1 MKEDAIMKRILWF
14 LAAVGLT
21 LLAVSALRADDRAAN
36 EKAADAAAQKWLAL
50 VDAGTYGDSW
60 KQAATAFRKAVT
72 AEQWSA
78 ALNASRGSYG
88 SLVSRKLKSSEY
100 RTSLPGA
107 PDGEYVVL
115 QYDSSFEHKKAA
127 VETVT
132 PMKDTDGVWRI
143 SGYYIN

>member
-21 LLAVSALRADDRAAN
+21 LLAVSALRADDKAN
-36 EKAADAAAQKWLAL
+36 EKAADAAAQKWLSL
-50 VDAGTYGDSW
+50 VDGGNYAESW
-60 KQAATAFRKAVT
+60 KQGASLFRKAIT
-72 AEQWSA
+72 ADKWTA
-78 ALNASRGSYG
+78 ALNASRSSYG
-88 SLVSRKLKSSEY
+88 APVSRKLQSAEY

-115 QYDSSFEHKKAA
+115 RYDTSFRNKKAA

-132 PMKDTDGVWRI
+132 PMKDTDGVWRV
-143 SGYYIN
+143 SGYYVK

>member
-21 LLAVSALRADDRAAN
+21 LLAVSALRAEEASA
-36 EKAADAAAQKWLAL
+36 KAADAAAQKWLSI
-50 VDAGTYGDSW
+50 VDGGNYGESW
-60 KQAATAFRKAVT
+60 KLGASLFRKAVT
-72 AEQWSA
+72 AEQWEA
-78 ALNASRGSYG
+78 ALRASRGAYG
-88 SLVSRKLKSSEY
+88 SLVSRKLKGSEY

-115 QYDSSFEHKKAA
+115 QYDTSFEHKKSA

-132 PMKDTDGVWRI
+132 PMKDTDGVWRV
-143 SGYYIN
+143 SGYFIK